1 MYLLKRSLIIKR
13 TIVPILFIALMAG
26 CSNSN
31 KQPDKAAE
39 SNPNNNIEN
48 RTEGINKPSDTNDS
62 VSDTKT
68 LTSNTTNTSQN
79 TYPAKEDSVKILLL
93 DIMKLAKEGKV
104 INCDFPAKTTTIEDI
119 EKKWGKAEKLD
130 WVPTAKGNY
139 ATYSKHNAV
148 FGFNK
153 GSQIFEVR
161 SFDSKIKKVP
171 LSKVKAVLGKPDYD
185 VKTND
190 EEIIGYVASKD
201 FKILLVFPEPT
212 KENSNPLLDHY
223 SVFYPRGTVNLMADD
238 PGREW

>member
-48 RTEGINKPSDTNDS
+48 QIEGINKPSDTNDP

-68 LTSNTTNTSQN
+68 LPPNTTNTSQN
-79 TYPAKEDSVKILLL
+79 TSPAKEDSVKILLL
-93 DIMKLAKEGKV
+93 DIMELAKEGKV

-119 EKKWGKAEKLD
+119 EKKWGKPEKLD

-139 ATYSKHNAV
+139 ATYLKHNAV

-171 LSKVKAVLGKPDYD
+171 LSKVKEVLGKPDYD
-185 VKTND
+185 VKVKG
-190 EEIIGYVASKD
+190 EEIIGYVVNKD

-212 KENSNPLLDHY
+212 KENPNPLLDHY
-223 SVFYPRGTVNLMADD
+223 SVFYPRGTVNYMADD